1 MQLDKNPSSINH
13 QDLIKVMEI
22 LNILFV
28 VAILLYSSYS
38 AITYISR
45 RRQNKSQLRDF
56 QAKSQP
62 TRKLSEEEHALVQPF
77 LVSPSHPNKPAQ
89 LKDQNVYLLE
99 GEFISHGIS
108 YGNGAKTLHD
118 TIAGVDVLL
127 PYDARSFIGRFTSAE
142 VVFTDKYAIVISI
155 EDQFNLA
162 EGKKRLHA
170 QQVSHQQWE
179 YGEEGQIADMENS
192 TLTERNILGGGSAE
206 LAKEMRQV
214 RILAQREETSSE
226 IIARKTP
233 GFGIIASL
241 LLLCAYAALIYGAT
255 NGSEMLWLAVS
266 SIFTIVAIYLIWRPR
281 VASKPEKVN
290 EVEGTLNLVQ
300 IQDPANTAIVH
311 TQLFLGDKIPLQLPD
326 SWLAH
331 IRLTPDSVVKLALR
345 VSDYSVLSFNKT
357 FSVDNEVRRFP
368 LIFWGKHLT
377 ITIVGAGMVLF
388 MIFVNDEIKSDIT
401 QVQSALASNKQ
412 YQSDSASNTLKHPPT
427 LGSMVELNTQV
438 RCTVDDSLNQQ
449 PGEINCG
456 KLRWGGRALAPR
468 TVSVDAA
475 LLAFYDGSAIQS
487 EKNHQANLML
497 QMRQMSLSGRYD
509 PYVAPPSIYNI
520 TNLSALVI
528 GIEEQCAAN
537 KSALQEACSK
547 LKNLMGEEL
556 VVDASNEAIGWE
568 KLLAQS
574 IKDAASGEHI
584 ALLRESTLI
593 SLRSAARSIA
603 EAQIHDSYKQAFLQL
618 QQGQQGAVILN
629 VDPGQANQ
637 IKQASLGLKTL
648 SIENEGDAAA
658 PALLDE
664 IRGDWLK
671 SWEAYGRIA
680 QADNLQALRVKG
692 LLVGMEQAKNGD
704 LILELDPYRT
714 PDNVMRA
721 VLAVVALLLGL
732 LLMLVHGTCW
742 GVNIWRANK
751 RAKAINLY
759 YAQQA
764 SANSRF

>member
-1 MQLDKNPSSINH
+1 
-13 QDLIKVMEI
+13 
-22 LNILFV
+22 
-28 VAILLYSSYS
+28 
-38 AITYISR
+38 
-45 RRQNKSQLRDF
+45 
-56 QAKSQP
+56 
-62 TRKLSEEEHALVQPF
+62 
-77 LVSPSHPNKPAQ
+77 
-89 LKDQNVYLLE
+89 
-99 GEFISHGIS
+99 
-108 YGNGAKTLHD
+108 
-118 TIAGVDVLL
+118 
-127 PYDARSFIGRFTSAE
+127 
-142 VVFTDKYAIVISI
+142 
-155 EDQFNLA
+155 
-162 EGKKRLHA
+162 
-170 QQVSHQQWE
+170 
-179 YGEEGQIADMENS
+179 
-192 TLTERNILGGGSAE
+192 
-206 LAKEMRQV
+206 
-214 RILAQREETSSE
+214 
-226 IIARKTP
+226 
-233 GFGIIASL
+233 
-241 LLLCAYAALIYGAT
+241 
-255 NGSEMLWLAVS
+255 
-266 SIFTIVAIYLIWRPR
+266 
-281 VASKPEKVN
+281 
-290 EVEGTLNLVQ
+290 
-300 IQDPANTAIVH
+300 
-311 TQLFLGDKIPLQLPD
+311 
-326 SWLAH
+326 
-331 IRLTPDSVVKLALR
+331 
-345 VSDYSVLSFNKT
+345 
-357 FSVDNEVRRFP
+357 
-368 LIFWGKHLT
+368 
-377 ITIVGAGMVLF
+377 
-388 MIFVNDEIKSDIT
+388 
-401 QVQSALASNKQ
+401 
-412 YQSDSASNTLKHPPT
+412 
-427 LGSMVELNTQV
+427 MVELNTQV